1 MQSLAVLLPQSS
13 GIYLQNI
20 MAGYDKFRNH
30 MEEPEPIISEKDKD
44 LLVNVASVGI
54 IGVGTA
60 VAGPTMLALGC
71 CLWALD
77 RARR

>member
-1 MQSLAVLLPQSS
+1 MTHQFDNKGNVIS
-13 GIYLQNI
+13 
-20 MAGYDKFRNH
+20 
-30 MEEPEPIISEKDKD
+30 EPEINGPFSGLTEDDKQ
-44 LLVNVASVGI
+44 LIANAATLGI
-54 IGVGTA
+54 MGVGTA

>member
-1 MQSLAVLLPQSS
+1 
-13 GIYLQNI
+13 
-20 MAGYDKFRNH
+20 

-44 LLVNVASVGI
+44 LIVNVASVGI